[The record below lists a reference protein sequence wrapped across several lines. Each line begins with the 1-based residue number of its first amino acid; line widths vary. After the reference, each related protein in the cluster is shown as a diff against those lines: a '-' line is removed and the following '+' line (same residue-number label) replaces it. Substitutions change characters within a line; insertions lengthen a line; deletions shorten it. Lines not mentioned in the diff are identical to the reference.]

1 MNIKI
6 INRLS
11 LLKEREDFA
20 VVQVNIKKNS
30 LAEGTNL
37 WILFFAILIACLG
50 LNINSSA
57 VVIGAMLIS
66 PLIGPIVGIGF
77 GVAINDLKLLK
88 TAFTSY
94 IFATT
99 VGLIASTI
107 YFLISP
113 MHAAHSE
120 ILARTTPSIYD
131 VMIASFGGFAGI
143 IAMTSKQKGNVIPGV
158 AIATALMPPL
168 CTAGYGLATA
178 QFNYFLGAFYLYI
191 INSVF
196 IFAATIVITN
206 LMKFPSKKYDDPKL
220 EIKEKRITWIIIFL
234 TLVPSIY
241 LGYNLIQKLRFTE
254 KAEKFI
260 TAEAIFKNDYLLKK
274 EINPGRKSM
283 ILTYGGREISKEE
296 KDNVR
301 KKLKYYDL
309 DSISLQINNGFY
321 FENDDKNL
329 VQLNQTTEQLSQI
342 GVALNQSAAEN
353 QALRSTLD
361 SIQHQY
367 DLGAKLYKELKI
379 LYPDLGEAVI
389 QPATIL
395 QDTVDARQVV
405 YLVALTLNKD
415 PGKTERDKLESW
427 LKTRIG
433 DERFALQIYIKP
445 Q

>member
-143 IAMTSKQKGNVIPGV
+143 IAMTSKQKGNVIPGL

-206 LMKFPSKKYDDPKL
+206 
-220 EIKEKRITWIIIFL
+220 
-234 TLVPSIY
+234 
-241 LGYNLIQKLRFTE
+241 
-254 KAEKFI
+254 
-260 TAEAIFKNDYLLKK
+260 
-274 EINPGRKSM
+274 
-283 ILTYGGREISKEE
+283 
-296 KDNVR
+296 
-301 KKLKYYDL
+301 
-309 DSISLQINNGFY
+309 
-321 FENDDKNL
+321 
-329 VQLNQTTEQLSQI
+329 
-342 GVALNQSAAEN
+342 AA
-353 QALRSTLD
+353 
-361 SIQHQY
+361 
-367 DLGAKLYKELKI
+367 
-379 LYPDLGEAVI
+379 
-389 QPATIL
+389 
-395 QDTVDARQVV
+395 
-405 YLVALTLNKD
+405 
-415 PGKTERDKLESW
+415 
-427 LKTRIG
+427 
-433 DERFALQIYIKP
+433 
-445 Q
+445 

>member
-1 MNIKI
+1 MKINIF
-6 INRLS
+6 NRLS

-20 VVQVNIKKNS
+20 VVQVNIKKNA

-37 WILFFAILIACLG
+37 WILFFAILIASLG

-77 GVAINDLKLLK
+77 GVAINDLRLLR

-131 VMIASFGGFAGI
+131 VLIALFGGFAGI
-143 IAMTSKQKGNVIPGV
+143 IAMASKQKGNVIPGV

-168 CTAGYGLATA
+168 CTAGYGLATV

-196 IFAATIVITN
+196 IFAATVVVTN
-206 LMKFPSKKYDDPKL
+206 LLKFPARKYEDPKL
-220 EIKEKRITWIIIFL
+220 ETKEKRITWTIIFL

-260 TAEAIFKNDYLLKK
+260 AAEAIFKNDYLLKK
-274 EINPGRKSM
+274 EINASKKSI
-283 ILTYGGREISKEE
+283 ILTYGGREISQPE

-309 DSISLQINNGFY
+309 DSTSLQINNGFY
-321 FENDDKNL
+321 FENDDKSL
-329 VQLNQTTEQLSQI
+329 QQLTQTTEQLNQI
-342 GVALNQSAAEN
+342 GVALNQSAEETATLK
-353 QALRSTLD
+353 ATLD
-361 SIQHQY
+361 SIQRQY
-367 DLGAKLYKELKI
+367 DLGPQLYKELKI
-379 LYPDLGEAVI
+379 LYPDLVEAVI

-395 QDTVDARQVV
+395 NDSTDTPQIV
-405 YLVALTLNKD
+405 YLAVLTFKKEPAKAERAMIEAWLKARTNEKRLTL
-415 PGKTERDKLESW
+415 
-427 LKTRIG
+427 
-433 DERFALQIYIKP
+433 QINIKP
-445 Q
+445 K